1 MLTKSIKK
9 PNTAEGASPKIIQT
23 KAANPK
29 IIQANAASPKP
40 HRAEGAS
47 PKIIQAMAE
56 QARSL
61 ITATRESGAPLSQ
74 QPSEIRQAA
83 RTWLADSDRVLPA
96 MTASEA
102 LEILKWRDTLHR
114 LAYGQGAD
122 LATTHAYYRQ
132 VLRKMASG
140 QKADRLP
147 IMRHIDHM
155 LATAPKL
162 LDPTD
167 ISWYTA
173 VLRRW
178 QREATAYHPLAAYP
192 LPEALGIASF
202 LLSTRLPGITEAT
215 FAPLFTK
222 AIATHAV

>member
-1 MLTKSIKK
+1 
-9 PNTAEGASPKIIQT
+9 
-23 KAANPK
+23 
-29 IIQANAASPKP
+29 
-40 HRAEGAS
+40 
-47 PKIIQAMAE
+47 
-56 QARSL
+56 
-61 ITATRESGAPLSQ
+61 
-74 QPSEIRQAA
+74 
-83 RTWLADSDRVLPA
+83 
-96 MTASEA
+96 
-102 LEILKWRDTLHR
+102 
-114 LAYGQGAD
+114 
-122 LATTHAYYRQ
+122 
-132 VLRKMASG
+132 
-140 QKADRLP
+140 
-147 IMRHIDHM
+147 M